1 MFGEAQSL
9 VMNKKVIKF
18 LQSFIAIP
26 LLATSVPFGGL
37 VSTPSS
43 IVVLGDNSVMETSL
57 ITPEEMKIRKECAQA
72 IDVYFEKINAP
83 LAGYG
88 KKFVEEAVKNDIDC
102 RLLAAIGMAESTG
115 GIHAC
120 KKVPNMPFGYGS
132 CKFGYDSID
141 EAIEKVSA
149 SLGGNNPKTAKWYAG
164 KTTEQILKTYNP
176 DHIAPGY
183 TKKVMKIMD
192 SIYLESNLA

>member
-1 MFGEAQSL
+1 
-9 VMNKKVIKF
+9 MNKKVIKF

-26 LLATSVPFGGL
+26 LLATSMPFGGIS
-37 VSTPSS
+37 STPNA
-43 IVVLGDNSVMETSL
+43 IAVLNQNNSVMETSL
-57 ITPEEMKIRKECAQA
+57 ITPEEVKIQKECAEA
-72 IDVYFEKINAP
+72 IDAYFEKINAP

-88 KKFVEEAVKNDIDC
+88 KKFVAEAYKNDIDC

-120 KKVPNMPFGYGS
+120 KTVANMPFGYGS
-132 CKFGYDSID
+132 CKFGYRSMD
-141 EAIEKVSA
+141 ETIEKVSA
-149 SLGGNNPKTAKWYAG
+149 SLGGNNPKTAKYYEG

-183 TKKVMKIMD
+183 TKKVMRIMN
-192 SIYLESNLA
+192 SIYANSNLS

>member
-1 MFGEAQSL
+1 
-9 VMNKKVIKF
+9 MNKKVINF

-26 LLATSVPFGGL
+26 LLATSMPFSGL
-37 VSTPSS
+37 AQAPNS
-43 IVVLGDNSVMETSL
+43 IAVLNQNNTVMETSL
-57 ITPEEMKIRKECAQA
+57 ITPEEAKIQKECAEA
-72 IDVYFEKINAP
+72 IDAYFEKINAP

-88 KKFVEEAVKNDIDC
+88 DKFVEEAIKNDIDC

-132 CKFGYDSID
+132 CKFGYDSMD
-141 EAIEKVSA
+141 ETIEKVSA
-149 SLGGNNPKTAKWYAG
+149 SLGGNNPKTAKWYKG

-183 TKKVMKIMD
+183 TKKVMRIMD
-192 SIYLESNLA
+192 SIYSKSNIVNDIA